1 MYKVNYIKEDR
12 YRVFGILRVIAV
24 VNSVRLFQRSIK
36 NAGLVSPICTWMCI
50 SIFDVTLLTE
60 NMKTYKSP
68 LMLYSLLTLSTSQV
82 FSLVEHSLFQSPDQH
97 TPFGIC
103 YSYPVSKGYNKQQ

>member
-36 NAGLVSPICTWMCI
+36 NAGLVSPICT
-50 SIFDVTLLTE
+50 
-60 NMKTYKSP
+60 
-68 LMLYSLLTLSTSQV
+68 
-82 FSLVEHSLFQSPDQH
+82 
-97 TPFGIC
+97 
-103 YSYPVSKGYNKQQ
+103 